1 MIMEETEAFR
11 WLLDVQTLWPAPH
24 GGSQSAQPTAH
35 WATGAAAQ
43 HALALLTDGERAR
56 ALRFYRPN
64 DAKLSLGSNLLKH
77 RAIAN
82 TCQVPW
88 SEAVAS
94 EGANRKPCYKP
105 LASSSNSLE
114 FNVSHHGSLVALVGC
129 PGESV
134 KVGVDIV
141 KMNWEKDYTTVM
153 KDGFEAWANVYEMV
167 FSDREIKD
175 IAGFVPPTRGTQ
187 RDEIRA
193 KLRHFYAH
201 WCLKEAY
208 VKMTGEALLA
218 SWLKDLE
225 FRNVQVP
232 LPASQMHA
240 SGQIG
245 GDWGQTCGG
254 VEIWFYDKRV
264 TDVNL
269 EIQAFREDYMVAT
282 ASSSVEMGLS
292 IFKELDV
299 ERDVYP
305 LEEGYQESHIPLR

>member
-1 MIMEETEAFR
+1 MMMIMDETKVFR
-11 WLLDVQTLWPAPH
+11 WLLDIQSLWPAPI
-24 GGSQSAQPTAH
+24 GGSQSPQSTAH
-35 WATGAAAQ
+35 WATGTTAQ
-43 HALALLTDGERAR
+43 RALALLTEGERAK

-77 RAIAN
+77 RAIADI
-82 TCQVPW
+82 CRVPW
-88 SEAVAS
+88 SEAVSS
-94 EGANRKPCYKP
+94 EGAHKKPCYKP
-105 LASSSNSLE
+105 VGPSSMTLG
-114 FNVSHHGSLVALVGC
+114 FNVSHHGSLVALVGY

-134 KVGVDIV
+134 QLGVDIV
-141 KMNWEKDYTTVM
+141 RMNWEKDYTTVM

-175 IAGFVPPTRGTQ
+175 IAGFVPPTQRTQ
-187 RDEIRA
+187 QDEIRA

-232 LPASQMHA
+232 MPASQTHA
-240 SGQIG
+240 SGQVE
-245 GDWGQTCGG
+245 GDWGQICGG
-254 VEIWFYDKRV
+254 VEIWFYGKRV
-264 TDVNL
+264 TDVKL
-269 EIQAFREDYMVAT
+269 EIQSFREDYMIAT
-282 ASSSVEMGLS
+282 ASSSMETDLAV
-292 IFKELDV
+292 FTELDI

-305 LEEGYQESHIPLR
+305 SPGE

>member
-1 MIMEETEAFR
+1 MIMEEIKVFR
-11 WLLDVQTLWPAPH
+11 WLLDVQLLWLAPV
-24 GGSQSAQPTAH
+24 GGSQSAQSTSH
-35 WATGAAAQ
+35 WATGTAAQ
-43 HALALLTDGERAR
+43 HALAFLTDNERAK
-56 ALRFYRPN
+56 ALRFYRPS

-82 TCQVPW
+82 ICQVPW
-88 SEAVAS
+88 SEAVIS
-94 EGANRKPCYKP
+94 EGANKKPCYKT
-105 LASSSNSLE
+105 LAPSSKSIE

-129 PGESV
+129 SGQSV

-175 IAGFVPPTRGTQ
+175 IAEFVPPTRGTQ
-187 RDEIRA
+187 QDDIRA

-232 LPASQMHA
+232 LAASQMHA
-240 SGQIG
+240 NGQIG
-245 GDWGQTCGG
+245 DNWGQTCGV
-254 VEIWFYDKRV
+254 VEIWFHGKRV
-264 TDVNL
+264 TDVKL
-269 EIQAFREDYMVAT
+269 EIQAFGEDYMIAT
-282 ASSSVEMGLS
+282 ACSSVEMGLS
-292 IFKELDV
+292 VFKELDV
-299 ERDVYP
+299 EREVYP
-305 LEEGYQESHIPLR
+305 SQEG